1 MRAATRRT
9 LWATGATLG
18 GLAALLLV
26 IPPWVAT
33 PAQPPADI
41 AMPAPPVD
49 PSTHAVALLSY
60 EEIARANV
68 FAPERTPPRHRY
80 SPPGAR
86 SQPAPVAGDATTLRL
101 YGLAAG
107 SGGAVALIDA
117 DPRIPGAEIYR
128 VGDLVGP
135 YRLESIAD
143 TFVVLAG
150 PGGGRTLRLQAPQR
164 RSP

>member
-1 MRAATRRT
+1 MTPTTVRA
-9 LWATGATLG
+9 LWASAATLG
-18 GLAALLLV
+18 GLAALLWV
-26 IPPWVAT
+26 VPPWIGA

-41 AMPAPPVD
+41 VLPAPPDD

-68 FAPERTPPRHRY
+68 FAPERTPPRTRY
-80 SPPGAR
+80 TPPGAR
-86 SQPAPVAGDATTLRL
+86 SQSAPMAGDATTLRL

-128 VGDLVGP
+128 VGDRVGP

-150 PGGGRTLRLQAPQR
+150 PAGGRTLRLQAPQR